1 MVAAE
6 HTADVPDVP
15 PDAPLRTGT
24 GTGTRNRA
32 AWVAVAWGVLFA
44 VPSFIWATGH
54 TAGATSTVSPT
65 LVAKVRD
72 GETGFLVVLW
82 LSGFLKLFAS
92 AVGAMLARPRGPRT
106 GRFAVFCG
114 AGAAVLLA
122 GHGLLFVIGGAL
134 VESGA
139 VHGKPDVVVLLRW
152 YLYLWGPYFFAGGV
166 AFGMATLWYL
176 RQAADRARI
185 ARYAKVGA
193 VGGALVVLLSTLSG
207 LG

>member
-6 HTADVPDVP
+6 H
-15 PDAPLRTGT
+15 G
-24 GTGTRNRA
+24 GTRNRA
-32 AWVAVAWGVLFA
+32 AWVAVAWGALFA

-54 TAGATSTVSPT
+54 TAGATSTVAPT

-72 GETGFLVVLW
+72 GETWFLVALW

-92 AVGAMLARPRGPRT
+92 AVGGMLARPRGLRA

-122 GHGLLFVIGGAL
+122 GHGLLFVVGGAL

-139 VHGKPDVVVLLRW
+139 VHGKPDAVALLRW

-166 AFGMATLWYL
+166 AFAMATLWYL

-185 ARYAKVGA
+185 VRYAKVGA
-193 VGGALVVLLSTLSG
+193 LGGALVVLLSTLSG